1 MVVFY
6 IVMLAIYFILCI
18 SYPEFFLCSL
28 LYFLF
33 IVIIPGSILYSLF
46 ESNEDTFN
54 KESDED
60 TFNKGRNDMNSID
73 DIFDD

>member
-46 ESNEDTFN
+46 ES
-54 KESDED
+54 DED